1 MTIQMVNFSEKAPS
15 SDVTNVVDDSNGH
28 VSSGESA
35 PDTSKGTVQVE
46 DERDKYRQI
55 HGIKVGFNSLRAL
68 AVLAIFSSVFLFGLD
83 TTAVADISPAMIS
96 RFGHADLLPWL
107 SSGYALGAMNILP
120 WGKSF
125 SIFNLKWTYI
135 LTVGLFEVGSA
146 ICGAAPNMTALII
159 GRVIAYGSGMYLGCI
174 TYLAMTTS
182 PREGPHYIGLVGFV
196 WGIGTVLGPIVGG
209 AFADSSAGWRWTFYI
224 NLLIA
229 ALFAPVYFFLLPNID
244 AQPKMTL
251 FEKHKQVDWV
261 SIIFLNGFVTCF
273 VMAINFGGAVYD
285 WGSAQ
290 EIILWV
296 MTAVICVGFV
306 LVQYFHPLVKKEQ
319 VLFPSH
325 LLKSPLM
332 LNLSVQMFLSSGVL
346 QGAIYYIPLYFEF
359 AKADKALDAAVR
371 LLPYV
376 FMLVAGCLINAALM
390 VRFGYYMP
398 WYFGGGALVVIS
410 SALMCTVNA
419 NTSNSTIYGYTV
431 LLGIGVG
438 SYCQASY
445 SVSQQLVPM
454 TELTNV
460 VGLMSISQF
469 LGILFFLAIMGT
481 SYQNLVIE
489 KIHKLLPSASDAE
502 VRQFIAG
509 TSSSLSDSLTSSQST
524 AVIEAIIVAM
534 RSVWILLAVAGG
546 ICVVLSLFLG
556 KGKLFTKGAK

>member
-1 MTIQMVNFSEKAPS
+1 MADTSEKGPS
-15 SDVTNVVDDSNGH
+15 LDATKVFDDSHGH
-28 VSSGESA
+28 LSSGAS
-35 PDTSKGTVQVE
+35 TSDGSEDTVQAE
-46 DERDKYRQI
+46 DERNKYRSI
-55 HGIKVGFNSLRAL
+55 HGVKWFL

-96 RFGHADLLPWL
+96 RFGQADLLPWL

-125 SIFNLKWTYI
+125 GVFNLKWTYI
-135 LTVGLFEVGSA
+135 LTVALFEVGSA

-159 GRVIAYGSGMYLGCI
+159 GRVIAGIGGSGMYLGCI

-229 ALFAPVYFFLLPNID
+229 ALFAPIYFFLLPNID
-244 AQPKMTL
+244 AQPTATL
-251 FEKHKQVDWV
+251 LQKHKQVDWV
-261 SIIFLNGFVTCF
+261 SIIFLNGFIACF
-273 VMAINFGGAVYD
+273 VMAINFGGAVYA
-285 WGSAQ
+285 WNSAQ
-290 EIILWV
+290 EIVLWV
-296 MTAVICVGFV
+296 MTAVICVEFI
-306 LVQYFHPLVKKEQ
+306 LMQYFHPLVKKEQ
-319 VLFPSH
+319 VIFPSH

-346 QGAIYYIPLYFEF
+346 QGAIYYIPLFFEF
-359 AKADKALDAAVR
+359 AKADKALEAAVR

-431 LLGIGVG
+431 LMGIGIG

-445 SVSQQLVPM
+445 SVSQQLVSM

-489 KIHKLLPSASDAE
+489 KIHKLLPNASVID

-509 TSSSLSDSLTSSQST
+509 TSSSLSASLTSAQSA
-524 AVIEAIIVAM
+524 AVTDAIVIAM

-556 KGKLFTKGAK
+556 KDKLFTKGAKGTAIAV

>member
-1 MTIQMVNFSEKAPS
+1 MADFSEKGPS
-15 SDVTNVVDDSNGH
+15 LDATNVFDDSNGH
-28 VSSGESA
+28 LSSGAST
-35 PDTSKGTVQVE
+35 PDSSKETVQVE
-46 DERDKYRQI
+46 DERNKYRSI
-55 HGIKVGFNSLRAL
+55 HGVKWFL

-96 RFGHADLLPWL
+96 RFGQADLLPWL

-125 SIFNLKWTYI
+125 GVFNLKWTYI
-135 LTVGLFEVGSA
+135 LTVALFEVGSA

-159 GRVIAYGSGMYLGCI
+159 GRVIAGIGGSGMYLGCI

-224 NLLIA
+224 NLIIA
-229 ALFAPVYFFLLPNID
+229 ALFAP
-244 AQPKMTL
+244 
-251 FEKHKQVDWV
+251 KHKQVDWV
-261 SIIFLNGFVTCF
+261 SIIFLNGFIACF
-273 VMAINFGGAVYD
+273 VMAINFGGAVYA
-285 WGSAQ
+285 WNSAQ
-290 EIILWV
+290 EIGLWV
-296 MTAVICVGFV
+296 MTAVTCVGFI
-306 LVQYFHPLVKKEQ
+306 LAQYFHPLVKKEQ

-359 AKADKALDAAVR
+359 AKADKALEAAVQ

-376 FMLVAGCLINAALM
+376 FILVAGCLINAALM

-398 WYFGGGALVVIS
+398 WYFGGAALVVIS

-419 NTSNSTIYGYTV
+419 NTSNSTIYGYTA
-431 LLGIGVG
+431 LMGIGVG

-489 KIHKLLPSASDAE
+489 KIHKLLPNASDVD

-509 TSSSLSDSLTSSQST
+509 TSSSLSASLTSAQSA
-524 AVIEAIIVAM
+524 AVIDAIVIAM

-556 KGKLFTKGAK
+556 KDMLFTKGAKGTAIAA

>member
-55 HGIKVGFNSLRAL
+55 HGIKWLL

-146 ICGAAPNMTALII
+146 ICGAAPNITALII
-159 GRVIAYGSGMYLGCI
+159 GRVIAGIGGSGMYLGCI

>member
-1 MTIQMVNFSEKAPS
+1 MADPSEKGS
-15 SDVTNVVDDSNGH
+15 SLDATNVFDDSHGH
-28 VSSGESA
+28 LSSGAST
-35 PDTSKGTVQVE
+35 PDSSKDTW
-46 DERDKYRQI
+46 
-55 HGIKVGFNSLRAL
+55 FL

-96 RFGHADLLPWL
+96 RFGQADLLPWL

-125 SIFNLKWTYI
+125 GVFNLKRTYI
-135 LTVGLFEVGSA
+135 LTVALFEVGSA

-159 GRVIAYGSGMYLGCI
+159 GRGSRMYLGCI

-229 ALFAPVYFFLLPNID
+229 ALFAPIYFFLLPSIG
-244 AQPKMTL
+244 AQPTATFL
-251 FEKHKQVDWV
+251 QKHKQVDWV
-261 SIIFLNGFVTCF
+261 SIIFLNGFIACF
-273 VMAINFGGAVYD
+273 VMAINFRDV
-285 WGSAQ
+285 S
-290 EIILWV
+290 
-296 MTAVICVGFV
+296 
-306 LVQYFHPLVKKEQ
+306 
-319 VLFPSH
+319 
-325 LLKSPLM
+325 
-332 LNLSVQMFLSSGVL
+332 LSSGVL
-346 QGAIYYIPLYFEF
+346 QGAIYYIPLFFEF
-359 AKADKALDAAVR
+359 AKDDKALGAAVR

-419 NTSNSTIYGYTV
+419 STSNSTIYGYTV
-431 LLGIGVG
+431 LMGIGVG

-445 SVSQQLVPM
+445 NLSQQLVPM

-469 LGILFFLAIMGT
+469 LGIL
-481 SYQNLVIE
+481 
-489 KIHKLLPSASDAE
+489 DAD
-502 VRQFIAG
+502 VREFIAG
-509 TSSSLSDSLTSSQST
+509 TSSSLSASLTSAQSA
-524 AVIEAIIVAM
+524 AVIDAIVIAM
-534 RSVWILLAVAGG
+534 RSVWILLAVTGG
-546 ICVVLSLFLG
+546 ICLVFSLFLG
-556 KGKLFTKGAK
+556 KDKLAQKVLREQQSQHKYVAWCHPETGTWNIAVGQQTSLAHELCRVAPAALPRQSAPALIHRALDVSDAASNVSMISDPVGGNCLIKKAPMRPL